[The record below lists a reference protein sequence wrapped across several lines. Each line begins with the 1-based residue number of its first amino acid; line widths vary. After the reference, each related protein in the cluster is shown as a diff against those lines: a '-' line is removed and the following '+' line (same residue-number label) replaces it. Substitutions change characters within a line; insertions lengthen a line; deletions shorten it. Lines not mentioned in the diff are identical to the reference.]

1 MNKLALIIGSFVIAI
16 LFISIPMLTVIS
28 VVNHWYDLIQLI
40 LCGATL
46 MEIAYIAS
54 LVLERSEE

>member
-16 LFISIPMLTVIS
+16 LFISIPMLTIIS
-28 VVNHWYDLIQLI
+28 VVNDWYDLIQII

-46 MEIAYIAS
+46 LEIGYIAS
-54 LVLERSEE
+54 LVLEKSEE